1 MFHGKI
7 LVGWIMLKE
16 NFRRFVLRPI
26 LNSIPPFFFP
36 MQPQPAGGGSVET
49 CCIHIRFHF
58 CVPILITSFWLLAD
72 CPIPSGAPREV

>member
-26 LNSIPPFFFP
+26 LNSIPPLFFP
-36 MQPQPAGGGSVET
+36 MQPRGVAVWEHVVY
-49 CCIHIRFHF
+49 I
-58 CVPILITSFWLLAD
+58 
-72 CPIPSGAPREV
+72 

>member
-26 LNSIPPFFFP
+26 LTSIPPLFFP
-36 MQPQPAGGGSVET
+36 MQPQGVAVWK
-49 CCIHIRFHF
+49 H
-58 CVPILITSFWLLAD
+58 VVYILDFIF
-72 CPIPSGAPREV
+72 VYQFV